1 MIVSFIIT
9 TFNRKELLEVLLN
22 SLYSQNFNR
31 EVYEC
36 QIIVVVDGSTDGTL
50 EMLQTKFSSVK
61 IVMGNGN
68 WWYTKSINEGLKLAV
83 LNKSEINIL
92 LNDDVNLADNY
103 FSILMNDWLSIGDSF
118 CILNS
123 LSVMK
128 SDINVITYAGAR
140 LESRLLLRCNH
151 LIKPFSYRDRSEL
164 SGIFE
169 IDITYGRGLLVPTKT
184 LEILNFFDEKFV
196 QYGSDD
202 DFGLR
207 AKRIGIKSY
216 ITWNTNVFENINT
229 TSSSATFSKSSIL
242 TFIRG
247 YFSKYSINSIHKAWY
262 FYMRHGLKPLLP
274 LYILLHIVITMRK
287 KVFLHFKNS

>member
-1 MIVSFIIT
+1 
-9 TFNRKELLEVLLN
+9 
-22 SLYSQNFNR
+22 
-31 EVYEC
+31 
-36 QIIVVVDGSTDGTL
+36 
-50 EMLQTKFSSVK
+50 
-61 IVMGNGN
+61 MGNGN

-184 LEILNFFDEKFV
+184 LEILNFLMKNLFNMV
-196 QYGSDD
+196 
-202 DFGLR
+202 LMM
-207 AKRIGIKSY
+207 
-216 ITWNTNVFENINT
+216 
-229 TSSSATFSKSSIL
+229 IL
-242 TFIRG
+242 D
-247 YFSKYSINSIHKAWY
+247 
-262 FYMRHGLKPLLP
+262 
-274 LYILLHIVITMRK
+274 
-287 KVFLHFKNS
+287 